1 MHIALFFGSFNPVH
15 LGHLNL
21 GKYMIENKL
30 ADEVWYVVSPCNP
43 LKDQKDLIDEFLRL
57 DMLIEAIKDQPQL
70 KASDIEFTMPI
81 PSYTI
86 DTLNKLSVD
95 FPKHIFSLVI
105 GSDNAL
111 IFDKWKNYNEI
122 LEKYDVIVYPRKGYD
137 FAKVAGLYPQ
147 MKLVDTPVYD
157 ISSTQIREFV
167 SHKKNVAQWL
177 HPSVY
182 QFIIENNLYTM

>member
-1 MHIALFFGSFNPVH
+1 
-15 LGHLNL
+15 
-21 GKYMIENKL
+21 
-30 ADEVWYVVSPCNP
+30 VWYVVSPCNP

-86 DTLNKLSVD
+86 DTLNKLAVD

-122 LEKYDVIVYPRKGYD
+122 LEN
-137 FAKVAGLYPQ
+137 
-147 MKLVDTPVYD
+147 M
-157 ISSTQIREFV
+157 
-167 SHKKNVAQWL
+167 
-177 HPSVY
+177 
-182 QFIIENNLYTM
+182 M